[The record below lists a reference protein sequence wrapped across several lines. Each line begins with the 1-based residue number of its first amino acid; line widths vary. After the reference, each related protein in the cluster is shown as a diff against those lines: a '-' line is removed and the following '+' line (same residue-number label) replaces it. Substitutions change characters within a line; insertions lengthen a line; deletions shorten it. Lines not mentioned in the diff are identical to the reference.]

1 MAPAQ
6 ERTPSRGGKGDTLT
20 REASK
25 GGRRREGR
33 PEDPR
38 PRQRAPATERAPALA
53 PALPG
58 GGPAG
63 STCPGR
69 SLLLSSRPLPRPLLA
84 ECTWEPARLL
94 GPWTSASCN
103 TQQRDKTARGLDPE
117 DRRGLRGRA
126 GLRTAFGLTSVP
138 FASVSTALSL

>member
-6 ERTPSRGGKGDTLT
+6 ERTPSRGGKGDALT

-38 PRQRAPATERAPALA
+38 PRQRAPAP
-53 PALPG
+53 PG

-103 TQQRDKTARGLDPE
+103 TQQRDKTARDLDPE
-117 DRRGLRGRA
+117 DRRGLCGRA

-138 FASVSTALSL
+138 FASVSMALSL